1 MCSQLSCNCFDWA
14 LGCIPE
20 LWVLKD
26 SNYSFVMMSS
36 TASGLPNLVI
46 RPSEIALW
54 IRVTTAWEVVAVAS
68 HIREAL
74 AKAGFLWVC
83 QDSFGR
89 SFAAH
94 RHAQSWSPISVNPL
108 HTNNKTRYVIIE
120 YKTASNQTVVVDY

>member
-94 RHAQSWSPISVNPL
+94 RHAQSLVTNKCESVAYQQQNTICD
-108 HTNNKTRYVIIE
+108 HRI
-120 YKTASNQTVVVDY
+120 